1 MGDTIFFILSKIF
14 NFIFTPYSWIFALL
28 IWSLLTKKTQQRKK
42 LLIFSILVFYF
53 FSNSFLLDEAMRLWE
68 KPPVKID
75 TNKQH
80 YTYVVVLG
88 GMMSYYD
95 TKAKQIGF
103 NRSVDRLMQGL
114 KIVNKKIADTLIF
127 SGGDGSILKTIGP
140 EAKYVKMYLGE
151 IALDT
156 SRIKIESISQNTY
169 ENAKYTSNLI
179 NVNKNQNIL
188 LITSAFHL
196 RRAIGCFERQ
206 GFTVDYYPA
215 DRISGKRKFTFD
227 HLFIPQIE
235 AMEKWSLL
243 IHEISGYIIYKI
255 VGYL

>member
-1 MGDTIFFILSKIF
+1 MGHTIFFILSKIL
-14 NFIFTPYSWIFALL
+14 NFIFTPYTWIFALL
-28 IWSLLTKKTQQRKK
+28 IWALLTKKTQRRKK
-42 LLIFSILVFYF
+42 LLIVSLIIFYF
-53 FSNSFLLDEAMRLWE
+53 FSNSFLLDEVMRLWE
-68 KPPVKID
+68 KPSVKID
-75 TNKQH
+75 ANKQH

-95 TKAKQIGF
+95 TKAEQIGF
-103 NRSVDRLMQGL
+103 NRSIDRLMQGL
-114 KIVNKKIADTLIF
+114 KMVNKKIADTLIF

-140 EAKYVKMYLGE
+140 EAKYIKMYLGE
-151 IALDT
+151 IAFDT
-156 SRIKIESISQNTY
+156 LRVKIEPFSQNTY

-179 NVNKNQNIL
+179 KGNKNQKIL
-188 LITSAFHL
+188 LITSAYHL
-196 RRAIGCFERQ
+196 RRAIVCFERQ

-243 IHEISGYIIYKI
+243 IHEVFGYLIYKI
-255 VGYL
+255 MGYW